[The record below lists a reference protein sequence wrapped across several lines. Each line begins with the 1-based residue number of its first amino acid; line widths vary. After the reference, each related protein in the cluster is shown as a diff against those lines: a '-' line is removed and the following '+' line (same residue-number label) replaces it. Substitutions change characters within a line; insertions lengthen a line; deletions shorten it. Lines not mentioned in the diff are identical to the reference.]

1 MSTSNT
7 HSYTKHRLQYSEEKE
22 MKAESYRL
30 TDTEAR
36 VKLTKR
42 MLTKSIIDAN
52 KSVQKLADEIN
63 YSYNQIA
70 NGDKVII
77 DALYEDDTP
86 TEVRL
91 YRRPRG
97 DRLLSVKNL
106 RKFAS
111 EGDTLGLR
119 SDVTINDDMTF
130 EVRVLVYKVDE
141 TESTTDRETNAA

>member
-1 MSTSNT
+1 M
-7 HSYTKHRLQYSEEKE
+7 QYSKE
-22 MKAESYRL
+22 TNM
-30 TDTEAR
+30 EAR
-36 VKLTKR
+36 IKLTKR
-42 MLTKSIIDAN
+42 MLTKSIMDAN
-52 KSVQKLADEIN
+52 KSVQRLADYID

-70 NGDKVII
+70 NGEKVII

-111 EGDTLGLR
+111 EGDTVGLR
-119 SDVTINDDMTF
+119 SEITVNDDMTF
-130 EVRVLVYKVDE
+130 EIRVLVYKVDE
-141 TESTTDRETNAA
+141 TQATTDRETNAA

>member
-1 MSTSNT
+1 MALTSVN
-7 HSYTKHRLQYSEEKE
+7 
-22 MKAESYRL
+22 
-30 TDTEAR
+30 EAR
-36 VKLTKR
+36 IKLTKR
-42 MLTKSIIDAN
+42 MLTKSIMDAN
-52 KSVQKLADEIN
+52 KSVQRMADEID
-63 YSYNQIA
+63 YSYDEIA

-119 SDVTINDDMTF
+119 PELTVHDDMTF
-130 EVRVLVYKVDE
+130 ELRVLVYKIDE
-141 TESTTDRETNAA
+141 TETTTDRETNAA

>member
-1 MSTSNT
+1 
-7 HSYTKHRLQYSEEKE
+7 

-97 DRLLSVKNL
+97 ARLLSVKTL

-141 TESTTDRETNAA
+141 TETTTDRETNAA

>member
-7 HSYTKHRLQYSEEKE
+7 HSYTKHRLQYSKEKE
-22 MKAESYRL
+22 M
-30 TDTEAR
+30 EAR
-36 VKLTKR
+36 IKLTKR
-42 MLTKSIIDAN
+42 MLTKSIMDAN
-52 KSVQKLADEIN
+52 KSVQALADEID

-70 NGDKVII
+70 NGDKVTI

-119 SDVTINDDMTF
+119 PEVVVKDDTTF
-130 EVRVLVYKVDE
+130 EVRVLVYKIDE
-141 TESTTDRETNAA
+141 TETTTDRETNAA

>member
-1 MSTSNT
+1 MALTSVN
-7 HSYTKHRLQYSEEKE
+7 
-22 MKAESYRL
+22 
-30 TDTEAR
+30 EAR
-36 VKLTKR
+36 IKLTKR
-42 MLTKSIIDAN
+42 MLTKSIMDAN
-52 KSVQKLADEIN
+52 KSVQRMADEID
-63 YSYNQIA
+63 YSYDEIA

-119 SDVTINDDMTF
+119 PELTVHDDMTF
-130 EVRVLVYKVDE
+130 ELRVLVYKIDE
-141 TESTTDRETNAA
+141 TETTPDRETNAA

>member
-1 MSTSNT
+1 
-7 HSYTKHRLQYSEEKE
+7 
-22 MKAESYRL
+22 
-30 TDTEAR
+30 
-36 VKLTKR
+36 
-42 MLTKSIIDAN
+42 
-52 KSVQKLADEIN
+52 
-63 YSYNQIA
+63 
-70 NGDKVII
+70 VII

-119 SDVTINDDMTF
+119 SDITVNNDMTF
-130 EVRVLVYKVDE
+130 EIRVLVYKVDE
-141 TESTTDRETNAA
+141 TETTTDRETNAA

>member
-1 MSTSNT
+1 MSTNNI
-7 HSYTKHRLQYSEEKE
+7 HSYMKHRMQYSKE
-22 MKAESYRL
+22 TNM
-30 TDTEAR
+30 EAR
-36 VKLTKR
+36 IKLTKR
-42 MLTKSIIDAN
+42 MLTKSIMDAN
-52 KSVQKLADEIN
+52 KSVQRLADYID

-70 NGDKVII
+70 NGEKVII

-111 EGDTLGLR
+111 EGDTVGLR
-119 SDVTINDDMTF
+119 SEITVNDDMTF
-130 EVRVLVYKVDE
+130 EIRVLVYKVDE
-141 TESTTDRETNAA
+141 TQATTDRETNAA

>member
-1 MSTSNT
+1 MALTSVN
-7 HSYTKHRLQYSEEKE
+7 
-22 MKAESYRL
+22 
-30 TDTEAR
+30 EAR
-36 VKLTKR
+36 IKLTKR
-42 MLTKSIIDAN
+42 MLTKSIMDAN
-52 KSVQKLADEIN
+52 KSVQRMADEID
-63 YSYNQIA
+63 YSYDEIA

-119 SDVTINDDMTF
+119 PEVVVKDDMTF

-141 TESTTDRETNAA
+141 TETTTDRETNAA

>member
-1 MSTSNT
+1 M
-7 HSYTKHRLQYSEEKE
+7 
-22 MKAESYRL
+22 
-30 TDTEAR
+30 EAR
-36 VKLTKR
+36 IKLTKR
-42 MLTKSIIDAN
+42 MLTKSIMDAN
-52 KSVQKLADEIN
+52 KSVQALADEID

-70 NGDKVII
+70 NGDKVTI

-130 EVRVLVYKVDE
+130 EIRVLVYKVDE
-141 TESTTDRETNAA
+141 TETTTDRETNAA

>member
-1 MSTSNT
+1 M
-7 HSYTKHRLQYSEEKE
+7 
-22 MKAESYRL
+22 
-30 TDTEAR
+30 EAR
-36 VKLTKR
+36 IKLTKR
-42 MLTKSIIDAN
+42 MLTKSIMDAN
-52 KSVQKLADEIN
+52 KSVQRLADYID

-70 NGDKVII
+70 NGEKVII

-111 EGDTLGLR
+111 GGDTVGLR
-119 SDVTINDDMTF
+119 SEITVNDDMTF
-130 EVRVLVYKVDE
+130 EIRVLVYKVDE
-141 TESTTDRETNAA
+141 TQATTDRETNAA

>member
-1 MSTSNT
+1 M
-7 HSYTKHRLQYSEEKE
+7 QYSKEKE
-22 MKAESYRL
+22 M
-30 TDTEAR
+30 EAR
-36 VKLTKR
+36 IKLTKR
-42 MLTKSIIDAN
+42 MLTKSIMDAN
-52 KSVQKLADEIN
+52 KSVQALADEID

-70 NGDKVII
+70 NGEKVTI

-119 SDVTINDDMTF
+119 PEVVVKDDMTF
-130 EVRVLVYKVDE
+130 ELRVLVYKVDE
-141 TESTTDRETNAA
+141 TETTTDRETNAA

>member
-1 MSTSNT
+1 MALTSVN
-7 HSYTKHRLQYSEEKE
+7 
-22 MKAESYRL
+22 
-30 TDTEAR
+30 EAR
-36 VKLTKR
+36 IKLTKR
-42 MLTKSIIDAN
+42 MLTKSIMDAN
-52 KSVQKLADEIN
+52 KSVQRMADEID
-63 YSYNQIA
+63 YSYDEIA

-141 TESTTDRETNAA
+141 TETTTDRETNAA

>member
-1 MSTSNT
+1 MALTSVN
-7 HSYTKHRLQYSEEKE
+7 
-22 MKAESYRL
+22 
-30 TDTEAR
+30 EAR
-36 VKLTKR
+36 IKLTKR
-42 MLTKSIIDAN
+42 MLTKSIMDAN
-52 KSVQKLADEIN
+52 KSVQRMADEID
-63 YSYNQIA
+63 YSYDEIA

-97 DRLLSVKNL
+97 DKLLSVKNL

-130 EVRVLVYKVDE
+130 EIRVLVYKVDE
-141 TESTTDRETNAA
+141 TETTTDRETNAA

>member
-1 MSTSNT
+1 MSTNNI
-7 HSYTKHRLQYSEEKE
+7 HSYMKHRMQYSKE
-22 MKAESYRL
+22 TNM
-30 TDTEAR
+30 EAR
-36 VKLTKR
+36 IKLTKR
-42 MLTKSIIDAN
+42 MLTKSIMDAN
-52 KSVQKLADEIN
+52 KSVQRLADYID

-70 NGDKVII
+70 NGEKVII

-111 EGDTLGLR
+111 EGDTVGLR
-119 SDVTINDDMTF
+119 SEITVNDDMTF
-130 EVRVLVYKVDE
+130 EIRVLVYKVDE
-141 TESTTDRETNAA
+141 TETTTDRETNAA

>member
-1 MSTSNT
+1 M
-7 HSYTKHRLQYSEEKE
+7 
-22 MKAESYRL
+22 
-30 TDTEAR
+30 EAR
-36 VKLTKR
+36 IKLTKR
-42 MLTKSIIDAN
+42 MLTKSIMDAN
-52 KSVQKLADEIN
+52 KSVQRLADYID

-70 NGDKVII
+70 NGDKVIVN
-77 DALYEDDTP
+77 ALYEDDTP

-130 EVRVLVYKVDE
+130 EIRVLVYKVDE
-141 TESTTDRETNAA
+141 TETTTNGETNAA

>member
-1 MSTSNT
+1 MKWKNT
-7 HSYTKHRLQYSEEKE
+7 NHIHSYTKHRLQYSKEKE
-22 MKAESYRL
+22 M
-30 TDTEAR
+30 EAR
-36 VKLTKR
+36 IKLTKR
-42 MLTKSIIDAN
+42 MLTKSIMDAN
-52 KSVQKLADEIN
+52 KSVQALADEID

-97 DRLLSVKNL
+97 DKLLSVKNL
-106 RKFAS
+106 RKFAR

-119 SDVTINDDMTF
+119 SDMTVNDDMTF
-130 EVRVLVYKVDE
+130 EIRVLVYKVDE
-141 TESTTDRETNAA
+141 TETTTDRETNAA

>member
-1 MSTSNT
+1 M
-7 HSYTKHRLQYSEEKE
+7 
-22 MKAESYRL
+22 
-30 TDTEAR
+30 EAR
-36 VKLTKR
+36 IKLTKR
-42 MLTKSIIDAN
+42 MLTKSIMDAN
-52 KSVQKLADEIN
+52 KSVQRLADYID

-70 NGDKVII
+70 NGEKVII

-111 EGDTLGLR
+111 EGDTVGLR
-119 SDVTINDDMTF
+119 SEITVNDDMTF
-130 EVRVLVYKVDE
+130 EIRVLVYKVDE
-141 TESTTDRETNAA
+141 TQATTDRGTNAA

>member
-1 MSTSNT
+1 M
-7 HSYTKHRLQYSEEKE
+7 KHRLQYNKEKE
-22 MKAESYRL
+22 M
-30 TDTEAR
+30 EAR
-36 VKLTKR
+36 IKLTKR
-42 MLTKSIIDAN
+42 MLTKSIMDAN
-52 KSVQKLADEIN
+52 KTVQALADEID
-63 YSYNQIA
+63 YSYNNIA
-70 NGDKVII
+70 NGDKVVI

-119 SDVTINDDMTF
+119 PEVVVTDDMTF
-130 EVRVLVYKVDE
+130 EIRVLVYKVD
-141 TESTTDRETNAA
+141 DDETNAA

>member
-1 MSTSNT
+1 M
-7 HSYTKHRLQYSEEKE
+7 QYSKEKE
-22 MKAESYRL
+22 MAL
-30 TDTEAR
+30 TSVNEAR
-36 VKLTKR
+36 IKLTKR
-42 MLTKSIIDAN
+42 MLTKSIMDAN
-52 KSVQKLADEIN
+52 KSVQRMADEID
-63 YSYNQIA
+63 YSYDEIA

-119 SDVTINDDMTF
+119 PELTVHDDMTF
-130 EVRVLVYKVDE
+130 ELRVLVYKIDE
-141 TESTTDRETNAA
+141 TETTTDRETNAA

>member
-1 MSTSNT
+1 MSISNT
-7 HSYTKHRLQYSEEKE
+7 HSYTKHRMQYSKEKE
-22 MKAESYRL
+22 M
-30 TDTEAR
+30 EAR
-36 VKLTKR
+36 IKLTKR
-42 MLTKSIIDAN
+42 MLTKSIMDAN
-52 KSVQKLADEIN
+52 KSVQALADEID

-119 SDVTINDDMTF
+119 SDITVNNDMTF
-130 EVRVLVYKVDE
+130 EIRVLVYKVDE
-141 TESTTDRETNAA
+141 TETTTDRETNAA

>member
-7 HSYTKHRLQYSEEKE
+7 HSYTKHRLQYSKEKE
-22 MKAESYRL
+22 M
-30 TDTEAR
+30 EAR
-36 VKLTKR
+36 IKLTKR
-42 MLTKSIIDAN
+42 MLTKSIMDAN
-52 KSVQKLADEIN
+52 KSVQALADEID

-119 SDVTINDDMTF
+119 PEVTINHDMTF
-130 EVRVLVYKVDE
+130 ELRVLVYKVDAEE
-141 TESTTDRETNAA
+141 TTTDRETNAA

>member
-1 MSTSNT
+1 MRWKNT
-7 HSYTKHRLQYSEEKE
+7 KRIHTYMKHRLQYNKEKE
-22 MKAESYRL
+22 M
-30 TDTEAR
+30 EAR
-36 VKLTKR
+36 IKLTKR
-42 MLTKSIIDAN
+42 MLTKSIMDAN
-52 KSVQKLADEIN
+52 KSVQALADEID

-70 NGDKVII
+70 NGDKVVI

-119 SDVTINDDMTF
+119 PEVVVTDDMTF
-130 EVRVLVYKVDE
+130 EIRVLVYKVD
-141 TESTTDRETNAA
+141 DDETNAAWWPMWRLLTLGR

>member
-1 MSTSNT
+1 
-7 HSYTKHRLQYSEEKE
+7 

-52 KSVQKLADEIN
+52 KSVQQLADEIN

-97 DRLLSVKNL
+97 DKLLSVKNL

-119 SDVTINDDMTF
+119 PEVVVTDDMTF
-130 EVRVLVYKVDE
+130 EIRVLVYKIDE
-141 TESTTDRETNAA
+141 TDTTNTRETNAA

>member
-1 MSTSNT
+1 MALTSVN
-7 HSYTKHRLQYSEEKE
+7 
-22 MKAESYRL
+22 
-30 TDTEAR
+30 EAR
-36 VKLTKR
+36 IKLTKR
-42 MLTKSIIDAN
+42 MLTKSIMDAN
-52 KSVQKLADEIN
+52 KSVQRMADEID
-63 YSYNQIA
+63 YSYDEIA

-111 EGDTLGLR
+111 EGNTLGLR
-119 SDVTINDDMTF
+119 PEVVVKDDMTF

-141 TESTTDRETNAA
+141 TETTTDRETNAA

>member
-1 MSTSNT
+1 
-7 HSYTKHRLQYSEEKE
+7 

-52 KSVQKLADEIN
+52 KSVQQLADEIN

-97 DRLLSVKNL
+97 DKLLSIKNL

-119 SDVTINDDMTF
+119 SDVTVNDDMTF

-141 TESTTDRETNAA
+141 TETTTDRETNAA

>member
-1 MSTSNT
+1 M
-7 HSYTKHRLQYSEEKE
+7 
-22 MKAESYRL
+22 
-30 TDTEAR
+30 EAR
-36 VKLTKR
+36 IKLTKR
-42 MLTKSIIDAN
+42 MLTKSIMDAN
-52 KSVQKLADEIN
+52 KSVQALADEID

-70 NGDKVII
+70 NGDKVIVN
-77 DALYEDDTP
+77 ALYEDDTP

-97 DRLLSVKNL
+97 DKLLSVKNL

-119 SDVTINDDMTF
+119 SDVTINNDMTF

-141 TESTTDRETNAA
+141 TETTTDRETNAA